1 VHLLALDVHAADY
14 HRLRPFEIF
23 FGGGGNVLVDEA
35 DRPVSRQIGRDKQ
48 QALRRHEG
56 LDAIGQGIGV
66 LERTKRG
73 GIAREDAQDTP
84 YRSDAFSS
92 HQTSSGDTFANL
104 STTLKTGPEILRK
117 YCDSQF

>member
-1 VHLLALDVHAADY
+1 MRAAADVVHLLALDVHAADE

-23 FGGGGNVLVDEA
+23 FGGGANVLVDEA
-35 DRPVSRQIGRDKQ
+35 DRPVRREVGRDQQ
-48 QALRRHEG
+48 QALRWHER

-66 LERTKRG
+66 FECTKRG

-92 HQTSSGDTFANL
+92 HQISSRLT
-104 STTLKTGPEILRK
+104 
-117 YCDSQF
+117 